1 MTPANVHTVPIQTVV
16 INGKRVL
23 LQIEKDGVVNEWIMR
38 VSAVI
43 YEGGECVAV
52 ELNGT
57 NEVVDGV
64 TQAGRRVSIEDY
76 RGIDRL

>member
-1 MTPANVHTVPIQTVV
+1 MTPANVHTVPAQTVV
-16 INGKRVL
+16 INGKQTR
-23 LQIEKDGVVNEWIMR
+23 IEAFTMR